1 MLRVKDLTV
10 AYGDLL
16 AVRAVSLAV
25 KAGELVAVI
34 GANGAGKTSLLR
46 GILGLVPLRSGR
58 VMMDGED
65 LTHLPPWERVRRG
78 IGVVPEGRRV
88 LSGLT
93 VEENLRVGAFASG
106 GLRDPKRL
114 EEIYAMFPILAER
127 RRQMAQSLSGGE
139 QQMLAVARALISG
152 PRLLL
157 VDEVSAGLMPAAVRQ
172 IFTLLDGLRRSGTT
186 VLVSEQQARRVL
198 EIADR
203 AYVLEVGRVVLEG
216 SGAELRDDPRVQAA
230 YLGGHV
236 GERSSSDGRRE
247 EG

>member
-1 MLRVKDLTV
+1 VLRVKDLTV
-10 AYGDLL
+10 AYGDLV
-16 AVRAVSLAV
+16 AVREVSLAV

-46 GILGLVPLRSGR
+46 GILGLVPVRSGR

-93 VEENLRVGAFASG
+93 VEENLRVGTFASG

-157 VDEVSAGLMPAAVRQ
+157 VDEVSAGLMPTAVRQ
-172 IFTLLDGLRRSGTT
+172 VFALLEGLCRSGTT
-186 VLVSEQQARRVL
+186 VLVAEQQARRVL

-216 SGAELRDDPRVQAA
+216 SGAELRNDPRVQAA

-236 GERSSSDGRRE
+236 GENERTNPRR
-247 EG
+247 

>member
-1 MLRVKDLTV
+1 MLRVDHLSV

-16 AVRAVSLAV
+16 AVRDLSLTV
-25 KAGELVAVI
+25 RTGELVAVI

-46 GILGLVPLRSGR
+46 GILGLVPVRTGR
-58 VMMDGED
+58 VLLDGED
-65 LTHLPPWERVRRG
+65 LTHRAPWERVRRG
-78 IGVVPEGRRV
+78 IGLVPEGRRV

-93 VEENLRVGAFASG
+93 VEENLRAGTFAAG
-106 GLRDPKRL
+106 GRVDRRRL
-114 EEIYAMFPILAER
+114 EEIYALFPVLAER

-139 QQMLAVARALISG
+139 QQMLALARALVSG

-172 IFTLLDGLRRSGTT
+172 VFTLLDALRRSGTT
-186 VLVSEQQARRVL
+186 VLVAEQQARRVL

-203 AYVLEVGRVVLEG
+203 AYVLEVGRLVLEG
-216 SGAELRDDPRVQAA
+216 SAEALREDPRVRAA

-236 GERSSSDGRRE
+236 EGQVHPDGRSR
-247 EG
+247 